1 MTHCK
6 QTGLS
11 HEMLD
16 ELSRAIRNHLIRDEH
31 VDRVAGQ
38 PFVVYHERTPRGCV
52 STFISSGKKWD
63 VVIVPHGD

>member
-6 QTGLS
+6 KTGLP

-16 ELSRAIRNHLIRDEH
+16 ELSRAIYNHLIRDEH
-31 VDRVAGQ
+31 VSRVADL

-52 STFISSGKKWD
+52 STFICNDKKWD